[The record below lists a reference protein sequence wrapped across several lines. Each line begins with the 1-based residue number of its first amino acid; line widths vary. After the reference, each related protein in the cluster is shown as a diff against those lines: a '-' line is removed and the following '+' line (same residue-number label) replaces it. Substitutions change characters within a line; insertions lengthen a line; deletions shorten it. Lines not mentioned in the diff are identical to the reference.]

1 MTKVAVLGL
10 LAFAATGLLIIGH
23 NALMN
28 LVLAA

>member
-1 MTKVAVLGL
+1 MTKVLTLGL

-23 NALMN
+23 DALLN